1 MSNDL
6 AGVRRKLKLFNGFR
20 VSTRLSVNTAH
31 SKIGAKLQME
41 LSERRLAEQQ
51 LGICEGSDWFW
62 WFGDYNPSLSVQAF
76 DRLFRLNLSN
86 LYRLLKLPAP
96 VELQHTI
103 SVGKGAPAM
112 GGTMRR
118 STQ

>member
-1 MSNDL
+1 MVKKTTWL
-6 AGVRRKLKLFNGFR
+6 
-20 VSTRLSVNTAH
+20 LSMVFG
-31 SKIGAKLQME
+31 IVVGAN
-41 LSERRLAEQQ
+41 SA
-51 LGICEGSDWFW
+51 
-62 WFGDYNPSLSVQAF
+62 QATQIQA
-76 DRLFRLNLSN
+76 
-86 LYRLLKLPAP
+86 AP